1 MTREGTFVYGKKRAA
16 IAAVAIALGV
26 AGCGSGGA
34 APAAEDTGP
43 FTKGRAQA
51 DLDGAMADAG
61 APSADPDWGRAYAKA
76 PAGSA
81 QTCFVFHRGYATKGE
96 SVDLGRF
103 EAVMGELS
111 ERGWKEQQPKDGV
124 ERKAEEMAQ
133 AVLLK
138 RGWSLVAEF
147 RSFPEAD
154 SYISLAAF
162 DKACVEENGGISAP
176 PGFPL
181 GAEQS

>member
-1 MTREGTFVYGKKRAA
+1 MYGRKWAA
-16 IAAVAIALGV
+16 AAALGLALGV
-26 AGCGSGGA
+26 AGCGPEGG
-34 APAAEDTGP
+34 APAAEETGP
-43 FTKGRAQA
+43 FTKERAQA
-51 DLDGAMADAG
+51 DLDGSMADAG
-61 APSADPDWGRAYAKA
+61 APSADPDWAQMYAKA
-76 PAGSA
+76 PVGSA
-81 QTCFVFHRGYATKGE
+81 RASARACVVGYRGYATKDD

-103 EAVMGELS
+103 EAVVGELG
-111 ERGWKEQQPKDGV
+111 ERGWTEQRPKDGV

-133 AVLLK
+133 AVFVK

-154 SYISLAAF
+154 SYIGLAAF
-162 DKACVEENGGISAP
+162 DKTCVKENGGISAP